1 MPQQADDDEAR
12 ADLRLLD
19 DDYVDPLACAVAGH
33 RWTALE
39 LAAYGSYRYG
49 CVRAR
54 VEQDYA
60 QLPSQRFL
68 CLRTGEDL
76 GLRELRARLSGV
88 YFLARLRPQQPRLTP
103 QRFVDAW
110 CRDARQKQALVD
122 PALPPGWVGESFN
135 RWPGL
140 AAAALPPTPPD
151 PAVLGAFTQHV
162 REVLCAGEDAEWFLD
177 HLAHIVQH
185 PERPTRVA
193 VLFSSLPGSNPQ
205 PLRHVRYACLWSPC
219 CMLCAASCMCALLRI
234 RRALRELGYRQ
245 EREREREPTTAGA
258 GKNTALDF
266 FRLRVLGERVTCQLD
281 DPRRALFGRF
291 ATMHQPCTI
300 MSQWDEATGL
310 HGLRE
315 HIKNLVTAPTLV
327 VRQKYR
333 DDVVVTNYVN
343 LFITTN
349 EDLGAVALDAADRR
363 FVCYRASAHRK
374 HDAAY
379 FDALYACLDQAH
391 AARVVY
397 DFLMA
402 RPPGRGGRPLT
413 EFYKLCVR
421 QSISPL
427 GRFMSAVVHARAYRL
442 RDEGLVRVGQLYSDY
457 RQFCAD
463 GRLAQV
469 TRPAF
474 TASLSVLLPEMPK
487 RVFAGGFAYILQ
499 YESLR
504 RQLRAADEY
513 DAEAVF
519 EMHQPGPS
527 AWEAQDVVRG
537 R

>member
-1 MPQQADDDEAR
+1 M
-12 ADLRLLD
+12 
-19 DDYVDPLACAVAGH
+19 
-33 RWTALE
+33 
-39 LAAYGSYRYG
+39 
-49 CVRAR
+49 
-54 VEQDYA
+54 
-60 QLPSQRFL
+60 
-68 CLRTGEDL
+68 
-76 GLRELRARLSGV
+76 
-88 YFLARLRPQQPRLTP
+88 
-103 QRFVDAW
+103 
-110 CRDARQKQALVD
+110 
-122 PALPPGWVGESFN
+122 
-135 RWPGL
+135 
-140 AAAALPPTPPD
+140 
-151 PAVLGAFTQHV
+151 
-162 REVLCAGEDAEWFLD
+162 
-177 HLAHIVQH
+177 
-185 PERPTRVA
+185 
-193 VLFSSLPGSNPQ
+193 
-205 PLRHVRYACLWSPC
+205 
-219 CMLCAASCMCALLRI
+219 
-234 RRALRELGYRQ
+234 
-245 EREREREPTTAGA
+245 
-258 GKNTALDF
+258 
-266 FRLRVLGERVTCQLD
+266 LGERVTCQLD

-469 TRPAF
+469 TTRPAF

-527 AWEAQDVVRG
+527 AWEAQDIVRG

>member
-1 MPQQADDDEAR
+1 MSSATSTTTTKTTRADHAELFAAVPQQADDDEAR

-122 PALPPGWVGESFN
+122 PALPPGWVGGESFN

-193 VLFSSLPGSNPQ
+193 VLFSSLPGCPPARALRV
-205 PLRHVRYACLWSPC
+205 PLVPLLHALHCIRRPC
-219 CMLCAASCMCALLRI
+219 GI
-234 RRALRELGYRQ
+234 RRALRELGYR
-245 EREREREPTTAGA
+245 
-258 GKNTALDF
+258 
-266 FRLRVLGERVTCQLD
+266 GEK
-281 DPRRALFGRF
+281 
-291 ATMHQPCTI
+291 
-300 MSQWDEATGL
+300 E
-310 HGLRE
+310 
-315 HIKNLVTAPTLV
+315 
-327 VRQKYR
+327 
-333 DDVVVTNYVN
+333 
-343 LFITTN
+343 
-349 EDLGAVALDAADRR
+349 
-363 FVCYRASAHRK
+363 SAR
-374 HDAAY
+374 
-379 FDALYACLDQAH
+379 
-391 AARVVY
+391 
-397 DFLMA
+397 
-402 RPPGRGGRPLT
+402 
-413 EFYKLCVR
+413 
-421 QSISPL
+421 
-427 GRFMSAVVHARAYRL
+427 
-442 RDEGLVRVGQLYSDY
+442 
-457 RQFCAD
+457 
-463 GRLAQV
+463 
-469 TRPAF
+469 
-474 TASLSVLLPEMPK
+474 
-487 RVFAGGFAYILQ
+487 
-499 YESLR
+499 
-504 RQLRAADEY
+504 
-513 DAEAVF
+513 
-519 EMHQPGPS
+519 
-527 AWEAQDVVRG
+527 
-537 R
+537 

>member
-1 MPQQADDDEAR
+1 M
-12 ADLRLLD
+12 
-19 DDYVDPLACAVAGH
+19 
-33 RWTALE
+33 
-39 LAAYGSYRYG
+39 
-49 CVRAR
+49 
-54 VEQDYA
+54 
-60 QLPSQRFL
+60 
-68 CLRTGEDL
+68 
-76 GLRELRARLSGV
+76 
-88 YFLARLRPQQPRLTP
+88 
-103 QRFVDAW
+103 
-110 CRDARQKQALVD
+110 
-122 PALPPGWVGESFN
+122 
-135 RWPGL
+135 
-140 AAAALPPTPPD
+140 
-151 PAVLGAFTQHV
+151 
-162 REVLCAGEDAEWFLD
+162 
-177 HLAHIVQH
+177 
-185 PERPTRVA
+185 
-193 VLFSSLPGSNPQ
+193 
-205 PLRHVRYACLWSPC
+205 
-219 CMLCAASCMCALLRI
+219 
-234 RRALRELGYRQ
+234 
-245 EREREREPTTAGA
+245 
-258 GKNTALDF
+258 
-266 FRLRVLGERVTCQLD
+266 LGERVTCQLD

-379 FDALYACLDQAH
+379 FDALHACLEQTH

-402 RPPGRGGRPLT
+402 RPLQPRRGRPAT

-469 TRPAF
+469 ATRPAF

-487 RVFAGGFAYILQ
+487 RVFAGGFAYIVQ

-527 AWEAQDVVRG
+527 AWEAQDIVRG